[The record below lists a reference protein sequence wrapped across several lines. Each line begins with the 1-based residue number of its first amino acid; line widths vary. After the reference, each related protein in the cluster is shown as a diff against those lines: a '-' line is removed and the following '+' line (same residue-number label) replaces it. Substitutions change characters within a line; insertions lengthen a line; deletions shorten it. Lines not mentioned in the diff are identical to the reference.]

1 MSLQIQTKP
10 AARTLNPAATAVI
23 KGVFAS
29 AAQPLEPKCVLTD
42 FGRTVAI
49 VGDLLGSLADQY
61 FKAGKK
67 YASML
72 ATLGRVF
79 WGIVE
84 LSVPE
89 STGFYLM
96 RHWLKLATTLAV
108 SMILLGIV
116 FGGTGLAPFG
126 WKLLAVIVG
135 VAILRQILH
144 GYMLTAKW
152 PWKLIAGIAGLAM
165 ACVLIWVVAAY
176 GDKLGKDLIW
186 LHQLPQHLVD
196 KWNSYRCKCK

>member
-1 MSLQIQTKP
+1 MGPILSGGEPLSPQIQTKP
-10 AARTLNPAATAVI
+10 AARTLNAEATEII

-29 AAQPLEPKCVLTD
+29 AAQPLKPQQVLTN

-49 VGDLLGSLADQY
+49 VGDLLGLLSDQY
-61 FKAGKK
+61 FKAGRK

-72 ATLGRVF
+72 ATLGNVF

-84 LSVPE
+84 LSVPD

-108 SMILLGIV
+108 LIILLGIV
-116 FGGTGLAPFG
+116 FGGTALAPFG
-126 WKLLAVIVG
+126 WKLLAVIAG

-152 PWKLIAGIAGLAM
+152 PAKLIAASIVLAVVGVLFWVIAT
-165 ACVLIWVVAAY
+165 Y
-176 GDKLGKDLIW
+176 GDKIGADLIW
-186 LHQLPQHLVD
+186 LHGLPKRL
-196 KWNSYRCKCK
+196 W